1 LAQDDP
7 ADIASQVLGS
17 EGEDFLGEPF
27 EYPQSDYYNLD
38 EELFGLDEIQ
48 SDASCW
54 DPYTIYDPNALDT
67 PLEAPSEYPPPPD
80 SDQWNSFNR
89 DHR

>member
-1 LAQDDP
+1 MP
-7 ADIASQVLGS
+7 GS
-17 EGEDFLGEPF
+17 KSEDFLSKLSSHTSGL
-27 EYPQSDYYNLD
+27 LD
-38 EELFGLDEIQ
+38 NDSLDQELLGLDEIQ

-67 PLEAPSEYPPPPD
+67 PLEAPSEYPSPPD